1 MVNSVGNNPN
11 NYAGVGI
18 YCNTVDVSK
27 LTPEERQQFLEKMP
41 NCTFSGGAPC
51 YPAGYYMNNY
61 ATNHNTIKKRVT
73 VLTDELI
80 KNLDQS
86 LDSDSSVLRT
96 NAANTVV
103 KLFGEDVT
111 RGNDEGL
118 NILLNKML
126 LNPYDKSVRSHAL
139 DLINTNMA
147 TGNKDTKAI
156 LNSIM
161 QDPQAIDRHR
171 DEARLAMVNIDTKTT
186 VVNAPVTSGGTV
198 IS

>member
-27 LTPEERQQFLEKMP
+27 LSPEERKEFLEKMP
-41 NCTFSGGAPC
+41 NCTMSGGAPC

-61 ATNHNTIKKRVT
+61 AQNTIKKRVT

-80 KNLDQS
+80 QNLDQC
-86 LDSDSSVLRT
+86 LDSEDSSLRT
-96 NAANTVV
+96 NAANTIV
-103 KLFGEDVT
+103 KLFDEDVT
-111 RGNDEGL
+111 RGNDKAL
-118 NILLNKML
+118 NVLVNKML

-147 TGNKDTKAI
+147 TGNDDTKVI
-156 LNSIM
+156 LESIIN
-161 QDPQAIDRHR
+161 DPGAIDRHR
-171 DEARLAMVNIDTKTT
+171 DEAKLAYVNIDTQTK
-186 VVNAPVTSGGTV
+186 VVNAPVKTGGTV

>member
-27 LTPEERQQFLEKMP
+27 LSPEERKEFLEKMP
-41 NCTFSGGAPC
+41 NCTMSGGAPC

-61 ATNHNTIKKRVT
+61 AQNTIKKRVT

-80 KNLDQS
+80 QNLDQC
-86 LDSDSSVLRT
+86 LDSEDSSLRT
-96 NAANTVV
+96 NAANTIV
-103 KLFGEDVT
+103 KLFDEDVT
-111 RGNDEGL
+111 RGNDKAL
-118 NILLNKML
+118 NVLVNKML

-139 DLINTNMA
+139 NLINTNMA
-147 TGNKDTKAI
+147 TGNDDTKVI
-156 LNSIM
+156 LESIIN
-161 QDPQAIDRHR
+161 DPGAIDRHR
-171 DEARLAMVNIDTKTT
+171 DEAKLAYVNIDTQTK
-186 VVNAPVTSGGTV
+186 VVNAPVKTGGTV

>member
-27 LTPEERQQFLEKMP
+27 LSPQERKEFLEKMP
-41 NCTFSGGAPC
+41 NCTMSGNAPC

-61 ATNHNTIKKRVT
+61 AQNTVKRRVT
-73 VLTDELI
+73 VLTDDLI
-80 KNLDQS
+80 KNLDQC
-86 LDSDSSVLRT
+86 LDSEDSNLRSS
-96 NAANTVV
+96 AANTIV
-103 KLFGEDVT
+103 KLFGEDPT
-111 RGNDEGL
+111 RGDDKAL
-118 NILLNKML
+118 NVLVNKML
-126 LNPYDKSVRSHAL
+126 LNPYDKSVRGHAL

-147 TGNKDTKAI
+147 TGDEDTKII

-161 QDPQAIDRHR
+161 NDPGAIDRHR
-171 DEARLAMVNIDTKTT
+171 DEAKLALVNIDTQTK
-186 VVNAPVTSGGTV
+186 VVNAPVTTGGTV